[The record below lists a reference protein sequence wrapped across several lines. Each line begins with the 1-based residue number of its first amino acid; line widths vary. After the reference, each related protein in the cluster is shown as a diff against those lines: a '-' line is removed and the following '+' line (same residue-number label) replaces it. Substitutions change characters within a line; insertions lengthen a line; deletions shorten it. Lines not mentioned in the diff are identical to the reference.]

1 MSKES
6 KMEPL
11 EKTWILELVGTAM
24 LAALLALW
32 GWTANKVV
40 QVGESVVEVKAEL
53 QQEIGEVRV
62 EIGGVRV
69 EIAEVKAELQQEIA
83 GVKVELQQEIG
94 EVKAELGKEIAANG
108 EKIAAV
114 DAKLDLLIRGLN
126 IAVAPKD
133 KAGAEP
139 AAGAERGGL
148 RVGAGGETATE

>member
-11 EKTWILELVGTAM
+11 EKTWLLEIIVAAM
-24 LAALLALW
+24 LAALLGLW

-40 QVGESVVEVKAEL
+40 QNGESIIEVRGEIGAVKAEL

-62 EIGGVRV
+62 E
-69 EIAEVKAELQQEIA
+69 LQQEIA
-83 GVKVELQQEIG
+83 AVNEKIV
-94 EVKAELGKEIAANG
+94 ANG

-133 KAGAEP
+133 KAGAGP
-139 AAGAERGGL
+139 AGAKRGGF
-148 RVGAGGETATE
+148 RVGAGETATE